1 LFAGNLVECRQCAC
15 SLQETADPLSV
26 MPLLAY
32 GTDGTVHHAWAMS
45 PAAWEDLK
53 ASYRDQGLTA
63 PCCRAPVVPVR
74 SPTGWQFFRH
84 KPNLGCGVRE
94 SLAHVVCKSIMA
106 RAAARLGLDVT
117 TEARAD
123 DGAWV
128 ADVLVRHPGWTVAL
142 EAQLSRIPLA
152 ALEDRQQRYR
162 DAGIRG
168 AWLVGY
174 DIAGLEARCDLPVF
188 RLEVKQAERL
198 EPAVISSPTTGT
210 PGRTEL
216 GKFTRE
222 LLTGKVRF
230 EGPPPQ
236 VSAPSVAT
244 VPSVCWKC
252 HRDIDLV
259 VAVVNLPAHTV
270 FSPQGILPAR
280 DLGKLP
286 EALAAYQS
294 AIPMLHGACGSLTFL
309 RRPPQARAAAG
320 MRAHCPWCDAAI
332 SFQRLPEAV
341 LIPGTWQR
349 YWTFTGKSWTP
360 PDQCGSRWTWSAAVR

>member
-32 GTDGTVHHAWAMS
+32 GIDGAVHHAWAMS
-45 PAAWEDLK
+45 PSAWEDLK

-63 PCCRAPVVPVR
+63 PCCGAAVVPVR

-128 ADVLVRHPGWTVAL
+128 ADVLVRHLGWTVAL

-162 DAGIRG
+162 DVGIRG

-174 DIAGLEARCDLPVF
+174 DIAGLEARRDLPVF
-188 RLEVKQAERL
+188 RLEVKQAGRL
-198 EPAVISSPTTGT
+198 EPAVIGSPTAGA
-210 PGRTEL
+210 PGRIEL
-216 GKFTRE
+216 GKFTGQ
-222 LLTGKVRF
+222 LLTGRVRF

-236 VSAPSVAT
+236 ASAPSVAT

-259 VAVVNLPAHTV
+259 VAVVNLPAHAV
-270 FSPQGILPAR
+270 FAPRGVLPAR

-294 AIPMLHGACGSLTFL
+294 AIPMLHGACGSLTSL
-309 RRPPQARAAAG
+309 RRPPPSHIATG

-332 SFQRLPEAV
+332 SLQRLPEAI
-341 LIPGTWQR
+341 LIPDKWQR
-349 YWTFTGKSWTP
+349 CWTFNGKAWTSSNQREP
-360 PDQCGSRWTWSAAVR
+360 RWTWNETVS